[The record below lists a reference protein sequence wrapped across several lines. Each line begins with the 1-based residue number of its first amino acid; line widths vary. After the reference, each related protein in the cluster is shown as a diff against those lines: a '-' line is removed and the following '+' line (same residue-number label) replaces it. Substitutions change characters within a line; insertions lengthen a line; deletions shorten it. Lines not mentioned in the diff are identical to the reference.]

1 LKLQIFQ
8 SAKGDC
14 LLLEARD
21 GARILCDGGMAA
33 SMRTYVRDELTKL
46 REAGEKLDYVYVSHI
61 DQDHIS
67 GALQLLE
74 DELEW
79 RLFDYHEAQGTPIRK
94 PKAPRPPEIGG
105 IWHNAFR
112 DQIGKNAGDVENLL
126 AVAAPPLLAS
136 AVPEIV
142 ELGEE
147 LQQIAVSIPEAIKV
161 SRYASAE
168 LLDIPVNQL
177 PGSQEKPKLLMVRD
191 GQDAFDVG
199 AMRLTIVGPT
209 SEELTLLRDGWD
221 NFLRDAK
228 GKEQIKKLRAEIRR
242 KIDAFGAESFDLRDW
257 NGIEDYKGVTTPNI
271 ASLMFMVEENG
282 KRLLL
287 TGDSQQDIILKGLA
301 LAGFLDDGHLHV
313 DVLKAQHHASEHN
326 FDFEFCR
333 RVSADNYVFC
343 GDGSNGNPELSVIQM
358 IYDSRLGPKA
368 KRALAPEAEGK
379 PFKFWFSTASDM
391 QAEDS
396 PQRETFA
403 KVEKLVAKLVT
414 KSNGQ
419 LTAAFNGQASIMI
432 TI

>member
-1 LKLQIFQ
+1 MKLSIFQ

-21 GARILCDGGMAA
+21 GTRMLCDGGMAA
-33 SMRTYVRDELTKL
+33 SMRDYVRDELAKL
-46 REAGEKLDYVYVSHI
+46 REAGQRLDYVYVSHI

-79 RLFDYHEAQGTPIRK
+79 RLFDYHEQQGTPIRK

-105 IWHNAFR
+105 VWHNAFR
-112 DQIGKNAGDVENLL
+112 DQIGKNAGEVEDLL
-126 AVAAPPLLAS
+126 AAAAPPLLAS

-142 ELGEE
+142 ALGEE

-161 SRYASAE
+161 SRYASAD
-168 LLDIPVNQL
+168 LLDIPVNRL
-177 PGSQEKPKLLMVRD
+177 PGSHDAPKLLMVRD
-191 GQDAFDVG
+191 DQEAFAVG
-199 AMRLTIVGPT
+199 SMRLTIVGPT
-209 SEELTLLRDGWD
+209 SEELALLRDGW
-221 NFLRDAK
+221 NTFLRGAK

-242 KIDAFGAESFDLRDW
+242 KIDAFGAERFDLRDW
-257 NGIEDYKGVTTPNI
+257 NGIEDYKGVTAPNI
-271 ASLMFMVEENG
+271 ASLMFMVEEDG

-287 TGDSQQDIILKGLA
+287 TGDCQQDFILKGLK
-301 LAGFLDDGHLHV
+301 LTGFLDAGHLHI

-326 FDFEFCR
+326 FDDDFCR
-333 RVSADNYVFC
+333 KVSADNYVFC

-368 KRALAPEAEGK
+368 KRALAPDAEGK

-391 QAEDS
+391 QAEGS
-396 PQRETFA
+396 PQREVFA

-419 LTAAFNGQASIMI
+419 LAAAFNDQASITI